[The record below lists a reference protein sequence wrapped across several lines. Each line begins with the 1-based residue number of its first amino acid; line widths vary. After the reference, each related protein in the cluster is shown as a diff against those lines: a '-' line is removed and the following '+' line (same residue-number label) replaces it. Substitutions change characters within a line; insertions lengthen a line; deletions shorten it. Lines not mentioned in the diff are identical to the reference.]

1 MASQLIIDTPVIDPR
16 AMIRAILF
24 NRRHDYDYSSSD
36 SAVAF
41 ISGLLRHY
49 NGLLPQ
55 DEQRLSTIAGIYDME
70 TIKRLTHEIG
80 KQCCSLPSNTADITK
95 QARAIQYR
103 RAVP

>member
-1 MASQLIIDTPVIDPR
+1 MASQPIIDTPVTDPR

-49 NGLLPQ
+49 DGLLPQ

-80 KQCCSLPSNTADITK
+80 KQCCSPHSNTADVEK
-95 QARAIQYR
+95 QVRATQYR